1 MICIRKMLE
10 QEAKHRNLPATDLF
24 VDYLRKKNEAEEK
37 TSIQRVFNKAKNKN
51 KLKGI

>member
-1 MICIRKMLE
+1 MLE
-10 QEAKHRNLPATDLF
+10 REAKHRNLPATDLF